1 MGRKKIED
9 RGEIKK
15 TFALTIAC
23 KWIDNQDH
31 DKLREVACK
40 AIQKH
45 VESEKQSKTN

>member
-15 TFALTIAC
+15 TFGLTIEY

-31 DKLREVACK
+31 DKLRHVACE
-40 AIQKH
+40 AIKKY